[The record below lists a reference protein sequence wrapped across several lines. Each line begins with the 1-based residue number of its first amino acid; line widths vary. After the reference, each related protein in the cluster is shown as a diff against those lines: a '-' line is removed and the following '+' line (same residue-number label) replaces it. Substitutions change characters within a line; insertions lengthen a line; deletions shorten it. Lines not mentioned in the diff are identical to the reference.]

1 MYTPEGLLKVSA
13 LNPKN
18 KRLFPWD
25 SVDNV
30 KFRDGT
36 RGRRCKIKI
45 TAEMVPFTS
54 YFGLGLI
61 RRNDIGRTLVV
72 DFHDAWTIDLFE

>member
-18 KRLFPWD
+18 KQLFPWD

-54 YFGLGLI
+54 FDLGLI
-61 RRNDIGRTLVV
+61 RRNDVGRILVV
-72 DFHDAWTIDLFE
+72 DFHDARTIDVFE